1 MPSVDTGAPPKWP
14 PALAGLADTFDH
26 HSCCLRVSPATGV
39 IHTHQSIH
47 HSCSWAFQA
56 ATLGSNPAYKH
67 ILRKYCQAASGM
79 HMLPTKGTV
88 LEHLTLVTEGD
99 NIMGTSHATQSHS
112 QDQEVELVYPI
123 CRKKPKVRQNEETKE
138 YVPNKIRRQTE
149 TE

>member
-1 MPSVDTGAPPKWP
+1 
-14 PALAGLADTFDH
+14 
-26 HSCCLRVSPATGV
+26 
-39 IHTHQSIH
+39 
-47 HSCSWAFQA
+47 
-56 ATLGSNPAYKH
+56 
-67 ILRKYCQAASGM
+67 
-79 HMLPTKGTV
+79 MLPTKGTV